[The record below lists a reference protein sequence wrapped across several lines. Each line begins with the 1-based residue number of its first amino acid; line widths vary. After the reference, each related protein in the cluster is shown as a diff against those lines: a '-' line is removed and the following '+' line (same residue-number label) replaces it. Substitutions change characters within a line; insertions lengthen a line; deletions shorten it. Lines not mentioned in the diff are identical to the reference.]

1 MIYAVNA
8 VLDVNGLR
16 RGQERTSK
24 EKTPQNTVNLQT
36 STVKADAE
44 DPKDRDLKYCFR
56 VVSRDRM
63 YLLQA
68 RSILATPAHRMQGL
82 RWGPGVHGVGS
93 AREGTASSSP
103 GRSVPDQKAMRGR
116 HSDGCSSA

>member
-1 MIYAVNA
+1 MIALLTSHMQMGCA
-8 VLDVNGLR
+8 A
-16 RGQERTSK
+16 QERTAK
-24 EKTPQNTVNLQT
+24 QKTPQNTVNLQT

-68 RSILATPAHRMQGL
+68 CLGL
-82 RWGPGVHGVGS
+82 
-93 AREGTASSSP
+93 
-103 GRSVPDQKAMRGR
+103 
-116 HSDGCSSA
+116 

>member
-1 MIYAVNA
+1 MGCAA
-8 VLDVNGLR
+8 
-16 RGQERTSK
+16 QERTAK
-24 EKTPQNTVNLQT
+24 QKTPQNTVNLQT

-68 RSILATPAHRMQGL
+68 RPPLLSMRIRCIIRPALGVDTHAISEGL
-82 RWGPGVHGVGS
+82 RM
-93 AREGTASSSP
+93 TALP
-103 GRSVPDQKAMRGR
+103 GRSRRILCLEQLSVGKPTQ
-116 HSDGCSSA
+116 